1 VNPDTTTE
9 EVSLLFNVSVP
20 VPLLYVPPV
29 IVPLNPDIEIVPP
42 VLLYKSKVVIAEDR
56 KSVV

>member
-1 VNPDTTTE
+1 MVNPVTITGE
-9 EVSLLFNVSVP
+9 PLLLFNVSVP

-42 VLLYKSKVVIAEDR
+42 VLLYKSKVVIAE
-56 KSVV
+56 